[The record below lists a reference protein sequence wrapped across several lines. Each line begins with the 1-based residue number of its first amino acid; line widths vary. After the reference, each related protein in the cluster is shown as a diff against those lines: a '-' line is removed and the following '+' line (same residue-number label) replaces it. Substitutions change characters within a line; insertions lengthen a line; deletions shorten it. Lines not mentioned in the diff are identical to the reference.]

1 MLTKDFGKTD
11 VIEFSDIE
19 QWRAA
24 GECLWCAW
32 PCDKKGNHWVKDSV
46 GPIKLDKGTARYPK
60 KKEYQ
65 KMRVAGM
72 ELGSREEYESDSE
85 SDSSG
90 SNG

>member
-1 MLTKDFGKTD
+1 M
-11 VIEFSDIE
+11 
-19 QWRAA
+19 
-24 GECLWCAW
+24 
-32 PCDKKGNHWVKDSV
+32 KDSV